1 MLRVPARHLREDELL
16 REMLADSPSGLW
28 PLTEVS
34 GTVAYDRSGNGRNGT
49 YTSTVNLG
57 RRVGRVG
64 AADLAGG
71 YVTIPDADAFSSSA
85 GAGGLLTVD
94 AWVRFDTL
102 AAQMQVVSK
111 GSSGQ
116 YEFDFRTGDSLST
129 ALSVQMYTLAGSA
142 IMATSQVAGQ
152 VAADTLYHLAFTYIR
167 ASALLTVYRN
177 GVQMSQDTDAAG
189 GNNTANGTSA
199 LQIGRRAD
207 AAGTT
212 LDGQIGYVG
221 IYPTALSAAR
231 IAAHY
236 TAGIRGTR

>member
-64 AADLAGG
+64 AVDLAGG
-71 YVTIPDADAFSSSA
+71 YVTVADAAAFSSHA

-111 GSSGQ
+111 GTSAQ
-116 YEFDFRTGDSLST
+116 YEFDFRTGDTEST
-129 ALSVQMYTLAGSA
+129 ALSAQMYSLAGSGL
-142 IMATSQVAGQ
+142 MATTQSAGQ
-152 VAADTLYHLAFTYIR
+152 VAANTLYHLAFTYNR
-167 ASALLTVYRN
+167 SAQLLTVYRN
-177 GVQMSQDTDAAG
+177 GVQMSQDTTSVG
-189 GNNTANGTSA
+189 NTADGTSA

-236 TAGIRGTR
+236 AAGIRGTR